1 MLEDVKQSFFRVDN
15 ERKLFQGKIDIKFL
29 CCCSPKIPGTDDSE
43 LSIADEKNK
52 AVQRASTLEEKI
64 EALQEEN
71 AALKLAADAE
81 RSQKDRLLAV
91 VHTLTG
97 LLKSSCNPRKLLLDS
112 F

>member
-15 ERKLFQGKIDIKFL
+15 ERKLFQGKIGIKFL
-29 CCCSPKIPGTDDSE
+29 CCYSPKIPGTDDSE

-52 AVQRASTLEEKI
+52 AVQQASTLEEKI

-97 LLKSSCNPRKLLLDS
+97 TLKSSCNPRKLLLDS